1 MKKRQAWV
9 QRKTGKWVQEV
20 QTSRSKKTEG
30 VIKRQARGSKE
41 TSKMVEE
48 GKQKEGSK
56 DSRQRGVKDRQ
67 GEQKG
72 LARGRKK
79 TGKGVQKD
87 RQWGA
92 KTQARGAG
100 NTG

>member
-1 MKKRQAWV
+1 M
-9 QRKTGKWVQEV
+9 QEV

-30 VIKRQARGSKE
+30 VIKRQARGSKV
-41 TSKMVEE
+41 TSKRVEE
-48 GKQKEGSK
+48 GRQKEGSK
-56 DSRQRGVKDRQ
+56 DRQRGVKDRQ

-72 LARGRKK
+72 QARGRKK
-79 TGKGVQKD
+79 TDKGVQKD

-100 NTG
+100 NTGKGCKKTPKRY